1 MLAARSVAHVRPIRL
16 LLDESRSDFIGLA
29 PLSICPVS
37 RLRQLGDMT
46 RVGTFSSMLRRCDK
60 QLVLRWK
67 QGWDACPAR
76 LV

>member
-46 RVGTFSSMLRRCDK
+46 RVGPIFRHLLLNATTVR
-60 QLVLRWK
+60 
-67 QGWDACPAR
+67 
-76 LV
+76 